1 MSKTLNLAECLLNT
15 ARNLHHLGRF
25 HEALPLLQRLA
36 QFRELASSVAEEA
49 HALLAEIQLSR
60 EEFAQARRHLAVAL
74 AYAPKNADYHYLL
87 AIAWEEDPEGEPRK
101 ASRSFRQA
109 VRLAPQCAVYWL
121 DFGLHLCKE
130 GRTKPGFAALRR
142 ACKLASDDVE
152 LVRHVTDAMH
162 EHGNADEA
170 RSLLRQAIFRNGGQQ
185 KFRLLW
191 QRHQFRML
199 HAEQRAESH
208 PTTTPEGEPILLP
221 IVATEQ
227 CERHFQVGEM
237 ILRMDEAEPLGE
249 PRMPVPKRL
258 PFPKRPR

>member
-15 ARNLHHLGRF
+15 ARNLHQLGRF

-36 QFRELASSVAEEA
+36 QFRELTPSVAEEA
-49 HALLAEIQLSR
+49 HAILAEIQLSR
-60 EEFAQARRHLAVAL
+60 AAFAQTRRHLAVAL
-74 AYAPKNADYHYLL
+74 AYAPGNADYHYLL
-87 AIAWEEDPEGEPRK
+87 AIACEEDGEHRK

-109 VRLAPQCAVYWL
+109 LRLAPDGAVYWL
-121 DFGLHLCKE
+121 DFGLHLCKQ
-130 GRTKPGFAALRR
+130 GKTKSGFAALRR

-152 LVRHVTDAMH
+152 LVRQVTDAMH

-191 QRHQFRML
+191 QRHQFRLL
-199 HAEQRAESH
+199 HAEQRAECS
-208 PTTTPEGEPILLP
+208 PVAAADNEPILLP
-221 IVATEQ
+221 FVAAEQ
-227 CERHFQVGEM
+227 RERHFQIGEM
-237 ILRMDEAEPLGE
+237 ILRMDSAEPTSE
-249 PRMPVPKRL
+249 PRMPAPKRL